1 MPVIGDDGVFGH
13 GLVQFCHFLG
23 CLIHG
28 LFGEYLM
35 RHAGVDESIDLR
47 RGIFLAI
54 DPFVHL
60 IAEPSLHHVGEFDIE
75 VVAFDHTL

>member
-1 MPVIGDDGVFGH
+1 
-13 GLVQFCHFLG
+13 
-23 CLIHG
+23 
-28 LFGEYLM
+28 M